1 MNYIDNVP
9 MAAIEYAEH
18 YDCGPNSMLIQILD
32 PCMEF
37 PVPKYKFKEIYQFEF
52 LDIGDDDKD
61 FSDFEITVEQSVR
74 IVNLLKHALENRM
87 NVVCHCHAGIA
98 RSGAVV
104 EVATMMGFQDFGSF
118 RIPNSRVKRLMMK
131 ELGLTYDA
139 TNEIYEI
146 IRNNL
151 NGEIIV
157 VEKRSEQ

>member
-9 MAAIEYAEH
+9 MTAIVFAEH

-37 PVPKYKFKEIYQFEF
+37 PTPKHSFKEIHQFEF
-52 LDIGDDDKD
+52 LDVGDDDKD
-61 FSDFEITVEQSVR
+61 FAEFEITIEQAKKLVD
-74 IVNLLKHALENRM
+74 LLKHALENRM
-87 NVVCHCHAGIA
+87 NILVHCHAGIC

-104 EVATMMGFQDFGSF
+104 EVATMMGFSDFDTY

-139 TNEIYEI
+139 KNEIYDV
-146 IRNNL
+146 IRNKL
-151 NGEIIV
+151 NE
-157 VEKRSEQ
+157 